1 MANPKRWRCL
11 TCGFAW
17 PKEEPPEA
25 CPVCGAP
32 RAQFVRIGQGKV
44 RFLEDVGQSI
54 LDHLHPLLTH
64 LPNGAMPA
72 GLLFLYL
79 ALAIGNAYLE
89 RAAFYLL
96 VLVTVAIPAAA
107 VTGFRDWK
115 RRYGGRKVPIFYRK
129 MGLAAG
135 LFVLAFAAA
144 VLRSLVPDLFVRG
157 GAGWWAYVVLVTAL
171 FPFLALLGHWGGKLV
186 FQWRKFPKAT
196 EAGNSS

>member
-1 MANPKRWRCL
+1 MATRKHWRCL

-17 PKEEPPEA
+17 PKEEAPEA

-32 RAQFVRIGQGKV
+32 RAQFAPIGRGKV
-44 RFLEDVGQSI
+44 RFLVDLARSFG
-54 LDHLHPLLTH
+54 DHVHPLLAH

-79 ALAIGNAYLE
+79 AAVSGNAHLE
-89 RAAFYLL
+89 RAAFYVL
-96 VLVTVAIPAAA
+96 VLVTVAIPFTAA
-107 VTGFRDWK
+107 TGYRDWK

-135 LFVLAFAAA
+135 LFVVAAAAA
-144 VLRSLVPDLFVRG
+144 VLRAVVPDLFAHGG
-157 GAGWWAYVVLVTAL
+157 GAWSVYLLLVTAL
-171 FPFLALLGHWGGKLV
+171 FPLLALLGHWGGKLV

-196 EAGNSS
+196 EAGSES